1 MPVAERPVLAIIQ
14 ARMGSTRLP
23 GKILA
28 DIGGH
33 PMLVR
38 VVERARRASSL
49 DGVIVATTTLIEDD
63 VVEDL
68 CAQRG
73 YPCRRGHPTDVLDR
87 YYRVARE
94 AGAGVVVRLTADC
107 PLIDPALIDQVV
119 LAFLSSEPPADFAA
133 NRLPR
138 ERTFPIGLDTE
149 VCTFAAL
156 ARAWAEAE
164 EAYQREHV
172 MPYLYDP
179 PGRFRVLVV
188 RCERDLSHL
197 RWTVDTPEDLEL
209 VRRLYGHFGNRDDF
223 AWQDVLAL
231 VEQNPS
237 LSAINTHVRQRTSGE
252 GDDRPRP

>member
-1 MPVAERPVLAIIQ
+1 MPAAKRPILAIIQ

-28 DIGGH
+28 DIGGQ

-49 DGVIVATTTLIEDD
+49 DGVIVATTTQTEDD
-63 VVEDL
+63 VVEHL

-119 LAFLSSEPPADFAA
+119 EAFLSSEPPADFAA
-133 NRLPR
+133 NRLPS
-138 ERTFPIGLDTE
+138 ERTFPIGLDVE

-172 MPYLYDP
+172 MPYLYER
-179 PGRFRVLVV
+179 PGRFRVLLF

-197 RWTVDTPEDLEL
+197 RWTVDTAADLEL
-209 VRRLYGHFGNRDDF
+209 VRRIYAHFGERDDF
-223 AWQDVLAL
+223 AWQEVLSL
-231 VEQNPS
+231 VERNPS
-237 LSAINTHVRQRTSGE
+237 LSEINADVRQRTLG
-252 GDDRPRP
+252 GM